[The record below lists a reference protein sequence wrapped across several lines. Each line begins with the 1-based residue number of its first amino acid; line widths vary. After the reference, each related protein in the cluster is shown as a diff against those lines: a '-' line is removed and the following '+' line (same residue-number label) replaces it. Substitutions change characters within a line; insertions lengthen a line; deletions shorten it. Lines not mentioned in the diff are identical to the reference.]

1 MASTL
6 RMITPTLNEM
16 AKDLPMHQN
25 FYVRGIVN
33 AFLPA
38 FMNPYDKEITASS
51 LNGEAL
57 EMLRTVVEEVAGDLP
72 EGFVTSIS
80 YEDINEKFNL
90 QNAFNQS
97 DFDLTGFP
105 EQIKMALG
113 GFNVERKD
121 GKLTITDKY
130 DFPPKGEW
138 KMYSNLEDAG
148 DYIRASAREPNKRKY
163 FAARFLGERFMTEG
177 RDDILNVN
185 IELPSEA
192 QVIDIDFDDDPP
204 AEAGNF
210 VFRGDM
216 TNKRKTLWDS
226 FTSMLVTPAKAQTN
240 DNVKQMTD
248 LQQSLKLMKAGKQ
261 PFPMDGNDEQGRLSP
276 TQRAILEDTP
286 DYIKDID
293 F

>member
-57 EMLRTVVEEVAGDLP
+57 EMLRTVVEDIASDLP
-72 EGFVTSIS
+72 EGFVASFG
-80 YEDINEKFNL
+80 YEDINERFDL
-90 QNAFNQS
+90 QNLFNTS
-97 DFDLTGFP
+97 EFDLTGFP

-113 GFNVERKD
+113 DFNVERKD
-121 GKLTITDKY
+121 GKLIITDKY

-138 KMYSNLEDAG
+138 KMYNELESAG
-148 DYIRASAREPNKRKY
+148 DYIRASAKEPNKRKY

-177 RDDILNVN
+177 RDDTLPVN
-185 IELPSEA
+185 IELPSQA

-240 DNVKQMTD
+240 DNVEPMND
-248 LQQSLKLMKAGKQ
+248 LQQSLRLTKAGKQ
-261 PFPMDGNDEQGRLSP
+261 PFPMDGNDEYGRMNDA
-276 TQRAILEDTP
+276 QRAIADEST
-286 DYIKDID
+286 ID
-293 F
+293 

>member
-38 FMNPYDKEITASS
+38 FMNPYDKEITAGS

-57 EMLRTVVEEVAGDLP
+57 EMLRTVVDDLASDLP
-72 EGFVTSIS
+72 EGFVASFG
-80 YEDINEKFNL
+80 YEDINERFNL
-90 QNAFNQS
+90 QNAFNTS
-97 DFDLTGFP
+97 EFDLTGFP

-113 GFNVERKD
+113 NFTVERKD
-121 GKLTITDKY
+121 GKLTVTDKY

-138 KMYSNLEDAG
+138 KMYNELESAG
-148 DYIRASAREPNKRKY
+148 DYIRASAKEPSKRKY

-177 RDDILNVN
+177 RDDILPVN
-185 IELPSEA
+185 IELPTEA

-210 VFRGDM
+210 VFRGGM
-216 TNKRKTLWDS
+216 TNKRKELWDN
-226 FTSMLVTPAKAQTN
+226 FTSMFVSEAKA
-240 DNVKQMTD
+240 
-248 LQQSLKLMKAGKQ
+248 
-261 PFPMDGNDEQGRLSP
+261 DEP
-276 TQRAILEDTP
+276 TSIPLP
-286 DYIKDID
+286 KSKPSM
-293 F
+293 